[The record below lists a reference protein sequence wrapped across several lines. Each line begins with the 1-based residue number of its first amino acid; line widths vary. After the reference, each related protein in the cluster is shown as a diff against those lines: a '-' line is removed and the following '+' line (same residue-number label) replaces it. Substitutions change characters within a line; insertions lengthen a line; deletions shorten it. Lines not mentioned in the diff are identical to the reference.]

1 MKSDTEIIVR
11 YAETDQMKVVHHS
24 VYPIWFEA
32 ARTDYME
39 KAGYPYSRIEKEGVM
54 LPLSRL
60 ECDFREG
67 AKYGDIV
74 LIKTSIKKF
83 SPVRIE
89 LKYKAYRKSDGAL
102 LAEGE
107 TLHAWTDE
115 NLKIINLKKRL
126 PDLYKLLENEVE
138 KQS

>member
-1 MKSDTEIIVR
+1 MRPDTEIIVR

-39 KAGYPYSRIEKEGVM
+39 KAGYPYHRIEKEGIL

-67 AKYGDIV
+67 ARYGDTI
-74 LIKTSIKKF
+74 LIKASIKKL
-83 SPVRIE
+83 SPVRLE
-89 LKYKAYRKSDGAL
+89 VKYKAFRKSDGAL
-102 LAEGE
+102 LAEGL
-107 TLHAWTDE
+107 TAHAWTDE
-115 NLKIINLKKRL
+115 NLKIINLKKQAPL
-126 PDLYKLLENEVE
+126 LYELLENELE
-138 KQS
+138 K